1 MKTFFDRITGREAKQ
16 HRAEISALNKDLNYK
31 TALVDDYQR
40 QLAKANTSINTLRE
54 AERILRDNEAEYKH
68 QIKTRDAEIAQL
80 KKNLE
85 NSAQE
90 VRHAETVVD
99 KANKNITNLT
109 NELNRRVDQFN
120 DLVKDNSRH
129 LSKISEQE
137 SRIQFLSD
145 QLSAKNAEPTRTT
158 KIKALKAKA

>member
-16 HRAEISALNKDLNYK
+16 FRAALDALNQEMKYK
-31 TALVDDYQR
+31 TALIDDYQC
-40 QLAKANTSINTLRE
+40 QISKANTSINVLKA
-54 AERILRDNEAEYKH
+54 AERLYKENDIELKN

-85 NSAQE
+85 DSAQE

-129 LSKISEQE
+129 LNKISEQE
-137 SRIQFLSD
+137 SRIQFLSE
-145 QLSAKNAEPTRTT
+145 QLSAKNAQPTRTS

>member
-1 MKTFFDRITGREAKQ
+1 MKTFFDRITGREAKR
-16 HRAEISALNKDLNYK
+16 HKAAITELTNIAAYK
-31 TALVDDYQR
+31 TALIDDYQK
-40 QLAKANTSINTLRE
+40 QLSKANESITTLKA
-54 AERILRDNEAEYKH
+54 AERLYKENDRELKN
-68 QIKTRDAEIAQL
+68 QITLRDAEIAVL

-85 NSAQE
+85 DSAQE
-90 VRHAETVVD
+90 VRHAETVVE

-129 LSKISEQE
+129 LNKISEQE
-137 SRIQFLSD
+137 SRIQFLSE
-145 QLSAKNAEPTRTT
+145 QLSAKNAQPNRTS